1 MFYKCLNKS
10 VNEAIEVVKK
20 ISDNTKFQEYK
31 FELFYKVVIAVH
43 FIADYEERV
52 RLLIPKTDK
61 DFTKGFLYLN
71 NQLKHDYNLEMF
83 YYEVCGSM
91 FPMRF
96 PMRFG
101 KPGIYWDDFVDNGK
115 KTSRG
120 QRKHYEENL
129 MNKDIEETLL
139 KALNIFSDINNSS
152 NLTTKQVTL

>member
-1 MFYKCLNKS
+1 MFFKCLEQS
-10 VNEAIEVVKK
+10 VSEAVEAINK
-20 ISDNTKFQEYK
+20 ISDNTKFEEYK

-52 RLLIPKTDK
+52 RPLISKNDQ

-71 NQLKHDYNLEMF
+71 NQLKHDCSLDMF

-101 KPGIYWDDFVDNGK
+101 KPGIYWNNFVDNGK
-115 KTSRG
+115 KSSRG

-129 MNKDIEETLL
+129 MSKDIEATLL
-139 KALNIFSDINNSS
+139 KVLDIFRNIIDNS
-152 NLTTKQVTL
+152 N